1 LLAALLREGEGEIE
15 RAHELYA
22 AVLRQSPRSSYA
34 DAARWRLGWSAFRD
48 GRNQEA
54 IGYFE
59 ALEATEKD
67 PVAALRPRYWRIR
80 AGEQLGEADIDA
92 RYAALAREFPLS
104 YYGWRARERAGED
117 SAARSLAKLRRGRA
131 ALIQK
136 QLARPRILLE
146 AGLEEQARLEL
157 NQLFRRARGLDDRL
171 ALAQLYANAG
181 DFHHPQRL
189 MVDAYTESLAR
200 GPVPDQLDL
209 WWHAWPMP
217 FDEEM
222 RGATLDGVKIEPQ
235 LVYAVMREESG
246 YRPEVVS
253 VSGARGLLQLM
264 PETAERVARDAQVGG
279 FSVED
284 LFLPR
289 VNIQLG
295 SDYLTSLLRRF
306 DGRASAAI
314 GSYNAGPRVVAQW
327 IADGPTE
334 DDAWVEE
341 IPYDQTRSYV
351 KRVLRSLHAY
361 RVLY

>member
-1 LLAALLREGEGEIE
+1 M
-15 RAHELYA
+15 
-22 AVLRQSPRSSYA
+22 
-34 DAARWRLGWSAFRD
+34 
-48 GRNQEA
+48 
-54 IGYFE
+54 
-59 ALEATEKD
+59 
-67 PVAALRPRYWRIR
+67 
-80 AGEQLGEADIDA
+80 
-92 RYAALAREFPLS
+92 
-104 YYGWRARERAGED
+104 
-117 SAARSLAKLRRGRA
+117 
-131 ALIQK
+131 
-136 QLARPRILLE
+136 
-146 AGLEEQARLEL
+146 
-157 NQLFRRARGLDDRL
+157 DDRL

-200 GPVPDQLDL
+200 GPVPDQLEL
-209 WWHAWPMP
+209 WWHAWPTP
-217 FDEEM
+217 FDEEV
-222 RGATLDGVKIEPQ
+222 RGATLDGVKVEPQ
-235 LVYAVMREESG
+235 LVYAIMREESG
-246 YRPEVVS
+246 YRPQVVS

-264 PETAERVARDAQVGG
+264 PETAERVARDAQVGD

-295 SDYLTSLLRRF
+295 SEYLTSLLRRF

-314 GSYNAGPRVVAQW
+314 GSYNAGPRVVARW

-341 IPYDQTRSYV
+341 IPYDQTRRYV